1 MQLFVN
7 YLSQTR
13 CLTATADM
21 DSLLA
26 SVQSEFALTGDFSL
40 FTGSASVTSLSEL
53 SDSQTLFVCVDVLGG
68 GKKKGGKKK
77 KAYTTPKKNKHKHKN
92 QKLHVL
98 EYYALKDGKAEKI
111 KKTCENETCKDKG
124 VFMANHW
131 NRYYCG
137 KCHLTLQKLNAPKE
151 EPKKVK
157 AVAKVDAKD
166 EKEDKAAVAAKK
178 GGKKGK

>member
-7 YLSQTR
+7 YLASTR
-13 CLTATADM
+13 CITADQSFE
-21 DSLLA
+21 SLLD
-26 SVQSEFALTGDFSL
+26 SVRSEFALTGDFSL
-40 FTGSASVTSLSEL
+40 FSGVASVDSLEGLSE
-53 SDSQTLFVCVDVLGG
+53 SQTLFVTHDLIGG

-124 VFMANHW
+124 IFMANHW

-157 AVAKVDAKD
+157 AVAKVETKEEKD
-166 EKEDKAAVAAKK
+166 EKAAGAKK